1 MPLVKFQAD
10 DADAD
15 LLMQH
20 TSQRVASK
28 AFMFAALSAPGLAVE
43 LRDSRQEVARLRR
56 IIERQQ
62 QVLESARSAAALLV
76 EAAGQGDL
84 FLSNER
90 Y

>member
-15 LLMQH
+15 MLMQH
-20 TSQRVASK
+20 TGQRVASK
-28 AFMFAALSAPGLAVE
+28 AFMLSALAAPGLAIE
-43 LRDSRQEVARLRR
+43 LNDARQEIARLRR
-56 IIERQQ
+56 IIARQQ

-84 FLSNER
+84 FMANGT
-90 Y
+90 